1 MFRRWGILKR
11 ILYLFVFCALGCH
24 QNYQEGANPAPIPPQ
39 QAQMPAGHPPAS
51 ATPVSSAEKS
61 AGEVIVMGTIQIDP
75 SVADRLPKEA
85 ILYIMARPAPV
96 GPPLAIKR
104 LSIPEF
110 PYSYT
115 ITQADAGM
123 MPGQEVDLKSLDA
136 LYLSAKI
143 DQDGKV
149 GPAEAGDMEGTY
161 DANPVMPG
169 NKDVNII
176 INKVH

>member
-1 MFRRWGILKR
+1 MKR
-11 ILYLFVFCALGCH
+11 ILCLIVFCALGCH
-24 QNYQEGANPAPIPPQ
+24 QNYKEGAHPQPIPPQ
-39 QAQMPAGHPPAS
+39 PAQMPANHPPATAS
-51 ATPVSSAEKS
+51 APAEQP
-61 AGEVIVMGTIQIDP
+61 AGEAIISGSIQIDP
-75 SVADRLPKEA
+75 SIVDRLPKEA

-104 LSIPEF
+104 IPIPSF
-110 PYSYT
+110 PHAYT

-123 MPGQEVDLKSLDA
+123 MPGQEVDLESLDA

-149 GPAEAGDMEGTY
+149 GPAQAGDMEGAY
-161 DANPVMPG
+161 GSNPVMPG
-169 NKDVNII
+169 SKDVNIV

>member
-1 MFRRWGILKR
+1 MKR
-11 ILYLFVFCALGCH
+11 ILCLFVLCTLGCH

-39 QAQMPAGHPPAS
+39 QAQMPANHPPTS
-51 ATPVSSAEKS
+51 APADKAV
-61 AGEVIVMGTIQIDP
+61 GEAIITGEIQIDP
-75 SVADRLPKEA
+75 SIVDRLPKEA

-96 GPPLAIKR
+96 GPPLAIQR
-104 LSIPEF
+104 IPIPAF

-123 MPGQEVDLKSLDA
+123 MPGQEVDLKTLDA

-149 GPAEAGDMEGTY
+149 GPAEAGDMEGVY
-161 DANPVMPG
+161 VSNPAMPG
-169 NKDVNII
+169 SKDVNILI
-176 INKVH
+176 DKVH

>member
-1 MFRRWGILKR
+1 MKR
-11 ILYLFVFCALGCH
+11 ILCLFVFCVLGCH
-24 QNYQEGANPAPIPPQ
+24 QNYQEGAHPQPIPPQ
-39 QAQMPAGHPPAS
+39 PAQMPANHPPTS
-51 ATPVSSAEKS
+51 APADLP
-61 AGEVIVMGTIQIDP
+61 AGEVIVAGRIQIDP
-75 SVADRLPKEA
+75 SLVERLPKEA

-104 LSIPEF
+104 IPIPSF
-110 PYSYT
+110 PYSYS

-123 MPGQEVDLKSLDA
+123 MPGQEVDLKDLDA

-161 DANPVMPG
+161 VSNPVMPG
-169 NKDVNII
+169 NTDVNIV